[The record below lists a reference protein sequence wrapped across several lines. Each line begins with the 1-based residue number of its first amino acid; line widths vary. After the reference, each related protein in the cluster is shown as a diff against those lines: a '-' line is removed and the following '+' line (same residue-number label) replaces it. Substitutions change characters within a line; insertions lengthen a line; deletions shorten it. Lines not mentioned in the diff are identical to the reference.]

1 MRNKVLQQLHQ
12 SHMGIEK
19 TKWRAKVT
27 IFWLEIN
34 QQIEN
39 MVKKCSNCQ
48 QNQRK
53 QQHEPMKTSNVPQYP
68 FQMDQIYLN
77 RMVKILYWWLI
88 TTVDIG
94 TLRTLQNRFCDSYEE
109 VKTLSFQEWEYQ
121 K

>member
-1 MRNKVLQQLHQ
+1 MLQQLHQ

-53 QQHEPMKTSNVPQYP
+53 QQHEPMTTSNVPQYP
-68 FQMDQIYLN
+68 FQMVGSNLLKWNSQDFVLVVDYYSRYWDIENFTKQIL
-77 RMVKILYWWLI
+77 
-88 TTVDIG
+88 
-94 TLRTLQNRFCDSYEE
+94 
-109 VKTLSFQEWEYQ
+109 
-121 K
+121 